1 MENEVSPE
9 ELLARIAAGCK
20 DAFSKLY
27 DDFSAALFGITL
39 GILKNHAEAEETLQ
53 DLFVSIWEKASRY
66 DSQHGKA
73 TTWLITMARNRA
85 IDRLRSRQRREK
97 LHASAH
103 HETFLDPPTQESP
116 DRPLIAA
123 ERAIRVR
130 RIAPRLCGSCTQSS
144 TNTNGTAFWATIA
157 IRSSSSSDG
166 TACSTACTWRFSRA
180 CFGWLPWEGVN
191 RGFMPEILKPA
202 RTPRRA
208 ILKPEQ
214 GNASWVVVD
223 QGAYEG
229 CHPRIVRRRGR
240 SLREWS
246 RSGNRFLPATT

>member
-1 MENEVSPE
+1 MENQVSPE
-9 ELLARIAAGCK
+9 ELLARIAVGCK

-103 HETFLDPPTQESP
+103 HETFLDPPTQDSP
-116 DRPLIAA
+116 DSPLIAA
-123 ERAIRVR
+123 ERALRVR
-130 RIAPRLCGSCTQSS
+130 EALTSLPEEMRIALELAFFHSLTQ
-144 TNTNGTAFWATIA
+144 TEIAATLNVPLGTI
-157 IRSSSSSDG
+157 
-166 TACSTACTWRFSRA
+166 
-180 CFGWLPWEGVN
+180 
-191 RGFMPEILKPA
+191 KA
-202 RTPRRA
+202 RIRRA
-208 ILKPEQ
+208 ME
-214 GNASWVVVD
+214 
-223 QGAYEG
+223 
-229 CHPRIVRRRGR
+229 RVRLVLTNQPG
-240 SLREWS
+240 SQEPDE
-246 RSGNRFLPATT
+246 FLI

>member
-9 ELLARIAAGCK
+9 ELLARIAAGCTNS
-20 DAFSKLY
+20 FSKLY

-66 DSQHGKA
+66 NSQHGKA

-116 DRPLIAA
+116 DSPLMAS
-123 ERAIRVR
+123 ERALRVR
-130 RIAPRLCGSCTQSS
+130 LALKSLPEEMRIALELAFFHSLTQTEIAETLQEPLGTIKARIRRAMERVRL
-144 TNTNGTAFWATIA
+144 
-157 IRSSSSSDG
+157 
-166 TACSTACTWRFSRA
+166 
-180 CFGWLPWEGVN
+180 
-191 RGFMPEILKPA
+191 ILKNDPSSQE
-202 RTPRRA
+202 PD
-208 ILKPEQ
+208 E
-214 GNASWVVVD
+214 
-223 QGAYEG
+223 
-229 CHPRIVRRRGR
+229 
-240 SLREWS
+240 
-246 RSGNRFLPATT
+246 FLI

>member
-73 TTWLITMARNRA
+73 TTWLITMTRNRA

-97 LHASAH
+97 LYASAH

-130 RIAPRLCGSCTQSS
+130 QALTSLPEEMRIALELAFFHSLTQ
-144 TNTNGTAFWATIA
+144 TEIAATLNEPLGTI
-157 IRSSSSSDG
+157 
-166 TACSTACTWRFSRA
+166 
-180 CFGWLPWEGVN
+180 
-191 RGFMPEILKPA
+191 KA
-202 RTPRRA
+202 RIRRA
-208 ILKPEQ
+208 ME
-214 GNASWVVVD
+214 
-223 QGAYEG
+223 
-229 CHPRIVRRRGR
+229 RVRLVLINQPG
-240 SLREWS
+240 SQEPDE
-246 RSGNRFLPATT
+246 FLI